1 MPIGSP
7 NPNTGLIFYSDWMA
21 LTHSRVYGRSTE
33 LKQIDVAIKQAEDCA
48 ASFETVSRWYS
59 DLSSERRGDS
69 AWVAMELDT
78 KLRSLAIVRV
88 GEAFTRWKNAKG
100 NTDWRTSNRNGEGA
114 MTRLSDQLTYLK
126 PKLPVRESAALA
138 FVEAERN
145 RSIPVLFKDCKVV
158 GYSDRLTSLADRKTA
173 VTQATGLRTVYERGN
188 AAGMGAPTTSQA
200 EALMRHIGTSVDSW
214 VHEAFFGTPGG
225 GGSGHSLI
233 DDLDIR
239 SILTEAVHEI
249 KADILAIA
257 PIAGLS
263 VASATLLKNSVTLV
277 MQSVAAD
284 DLVDLERKLD
294 KSGDSR
300 AAVNSLKRWQAEA
313 IAKTTSSVVR
323 SGVNVGTHAAAVA
336 SLGVGI
342 PVQLAVS
349 IANAVIALAL
359 VIGDMGMQYRRR
371 KALERYLNQPTLD
384 AEIFAQSPLAAA
396 YYLLNSPTSHI
407 ALQLVRFNA
416 PGWQEDVE
424 RLKKDGDLQLVISQ
438 SAKVIDQSKY
448 RIRKSDMA
456 KFRETS
462 GPGLVSKI
470 KDSLRGT
477 PTITT

>member
-1 MPIGSP
+1 VPIGPP
-7 NPNTGLIFYSDWMA
+7 NPNTGLIYYSDWMA

-33 LKQIDVAIKQAEDCA
+33 LKQIDLAIKQAEDCA

-59 DLSSERRGDS
+59 DLASERRGDS

-78 KLRSLAIVRV
+78 KLRNLAIVKVR
-88 GEAFTRWKNAKG
+88 EAFDRWAKAKG
-100 NTDWRTSNRNGEGA
+100 NTNWRTSNRNGEGA
-114 MTRLSDQLTYLK
+114 ITRLSDQLIYLQS
-126 PKLPVRESAALA
+126 KLPVSESGALA

-145 RSIPVLFKDCKVV
+145 KSIPLLFKDCKVV
-158 GYSDRLTSLADRKTA
+158 TYSDRLTSLADRKTA
-173 VTQATGLRTVYERGN
+173 ATQATGLRTVYVN
-188 AAGMGAPTTSQA
+188 ANADGMGAPTTSQA

-225 GGSGHSLI
+225 GSGHSLI
-233 DDLDIR
+233 DDVSIR
-239 SILTEAVHEI
+239 DVLTEAVREI
-249 KADILAIA
+249 KADILAIT

-294 KSGDSR
+294 RSGDSR
-300 AAVNSLKRWQAEA
+300 AAVNSLKRWQLEA
-313 IAKTTSSVVR
+313 VAKTTSSVIR

-342 PVQLAVS
+342 PVQLGIS
-349 IANAVIALAL
+349 IANAIIALAL
-359 VIGDMGMQYRRR
+359 VIGDMGMQYKRK
-371 KALERYLNQPTLD
+371 KALESYLNKPTLN
-384 AEIFAQSPLAAA
+384 AEIFAESPLAAA

-407 ALQLVRFNA
+407 ALQLVRFGA

-424 RLKKDGDLQLVISQ
+424 RLKKDGDLQLVIAQ
-438 SAKVIDQSKY
+438 SAKLIDQSKY
-448 RIRKSDMA
+448 RIRKSDMS
-456 KFRETS
+456 KYRETS
-462 GPGLVSKI
+462 GPGLLSKI

-477 PTITT
+477 PVIAT